1 MKKVILLLAVAMCS
15 LLSYAQSNQVVWN
28 NGRVQHAQPITNIDS
43 ITFPTSDDM
52 DADTLHLIL
61 PRHITHIVHDTV
73 KVYVYDTVKAYIH
86 DTVYIKQDALKGAF
100 SVSANK
106 QVIFSKGCL
115 QYTQS
120 TNTWEFANE
129 QYEMIGTDNVVG
141 GTVENNNFYN
151 GITKSG
157 TALADKIDLFGWST
171 DNATFSWGIST
182 SDNSSDYSGNFVD
195 WGTAV
200 GDGTTWR
207 TLSKDEWVYLSQTR
221 TDASSKYG
229 IACIYLNADSSRYA
243 NGLILLPDDWTC
255 PSGITFKSGVQSS
268 DWETYTDFQTFTL
281 SQWRQMEQAGAV
293 FIPAAG
299 FREGVKVM
307 GVQLNGGCFSSTYSS
322 ATAEHLLFFNNWLF
336 AAGDISARNYGRTVR
351 LVQEL

>member
-1 MKKVILLLAVAMCS
+1 MKKVILILAVAMCS
-15 LLSYAQSNQVVWN
+15 LLSYSQTNLMVWN
-28 NGRVQHAQPITNIDS
+28 NGRMQYAQPITNIDS
-43 ITFPTSDDM
+43 ITFPASDDM

-61 PRHITHIVHDTV
+61 PRHITYVVHDTV
-73 KVYVYDTVKAYIH
+73 KVYVH

-129 QYEMIGTDNVVG
+129 QYEVIGTDNVVG
-141 GTVENNNFYN
+141 GTVANSPVT
-151 GITKSG
+151 GISKSG

-182 SDNSSDYSGNFVD
+182 SSDNSDYSGNFVD
-195 WGTAV
+195 WGKNI
-200 GDGTTWR
+200 GDGATWR
-207 TLSKDEWVYLSQTR
+207 TLSQDEWVYLFETR
-221 TDASSKYG
+221 VDASSKYG

-243 NGLILLPDDWTC
+243 NGLILLPDNWTC
-255 PSGITFKSGVQSS
+255 PSDITFKSGVQSS
-268 DWETYTDFQTFTL
+268 SYDTYADFQAFTL

-299 FREGVKVM
+299 DRTGTKVAWLQSD
-307 GVQLNGGCFSSTYSS
+307 GSCFSSTSTTF
-322 ATAEHLLFFNNWLF
+322 ATGAYILSLQ
-336 AAGDISARNYGRTVR
+336 RNRVIPTDESGRNTGRVVR
-351 LVQEL
+351 LVQDVK